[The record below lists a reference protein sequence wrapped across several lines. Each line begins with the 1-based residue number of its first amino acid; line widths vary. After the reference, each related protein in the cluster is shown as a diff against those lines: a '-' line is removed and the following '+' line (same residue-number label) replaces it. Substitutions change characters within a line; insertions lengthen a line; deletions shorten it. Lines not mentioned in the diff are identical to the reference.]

1 MSTTRIALI
10 GAGIMGAN
18 HARTVAESSA
28 SELAIAVDADPER
41 AQSLADR
48 WNCRASTALED
59 ALCCDA
65 VIVATTTATHG
76 DLALAVIDAGKP
88 VMIEK
93 PVAPEIATVRAI
105 IDASEQRDVP
115 VMCGFVE
122 RFNPALSTAL
132 ALLEEDPIHAL
143 TVRHSPANIRA
154 SSSVVHDL
162 LIHDIDA
169 VIRIAADPSKPRV
182 TAALWSPP
190 GSEQSEIADCSLV
203 FPDGFVG
210 TLSASRWSQR
220 KIRDITIVTEAALY
234 EIDLLR
240 VNLTVYRHVRQLGFG
255 ETATYRA
262 ETIVDVP
269 FVRHAGEPLAL
280 QLQHF
285 LGLANGTIDAASERA
300 TILAPHEVA
309 FEVDKR

>member
-1 MSTTRIALI
+1 
-10 GAGIMGAN
+10 
-18 HARTVAESSA
+18 
-28 SELAIAVDADPER
+28 
-41 AQSLADR
+41 
-48 WNCRASTALED
+48 
-59 ALCCDA
+59 
-65 VIVATTTATHG
+65 
-76 DLALAVIDAGKP
+76 
-88 VMIEK
+88 
-93 PVAPEIATVRAI
+93 
-105 IDASEQRDVP
+105 
-115 VMCGFVE
+115 MCGFVE

-132 ALLEEDPIHAL
+132 GLLDENPIHTL
-143 TVRHSPANIRA
+143 TVRHSPTNVRA

-169 VIRIAADPSKPRV
+169 VIRMAADPSTPQV
-182 TAALWSPP
+182 TAALWHPP

-203 FPDGFVG
+203 FPDGFVS

-220 KIRDITIVTEAALY
+220 KIRDIRIVTESALY

-255 ETATYRA
+255 DTATYRA

-285 LGLANGTIDAASERA
+285 LGLASGAIDAASERA
-300 TILAPHEVA
+300 TILSPHEVA
-309 FEVDKR
+309 FEVDRR